1 MDVDVNILFEKKSFC
16 VLAHRAD
23 GPLPLRCGE
32 VSVLPQFSSYIFDQN
47 LIKLAHSDCLII
59 LT

>member
-16 VLAHRAD
+16 VLAHQAD

-32 VSVLPQFSSYIFDQN
+32 VSVLPQFSSYRFDQN
-47 LIKLAHSDCLII
+47 LITVIVSSS
-59 LT
+59 